1 MNVLIINPIVYTS
14 ESKIIKKVRSIK
26 DSMIY
31 DLCLAFHNE
40 GHNVVLYAADV
51 YQPTEYEKYPF
62 SVVWDKC
69 FVPDIFQP
77 HRMPFL
83 SGIYGYIKKN
93 RDKFDL
99 IISGEVFSVNSLL
112 AYFAC
117 RDKLIV
123 WHELAMHNNLMKKI
137 PSKTWYNIVVKLFM
151 RDVRVVARSEEA
163 RMFIS
168 NYCANV
174 SNTVIDH
181 GVNLEKFQC
190 SNDKKNIFVVASQ
203 LIDRKRIEGIL
214 VKFAQYLEKYNRNT
228 VLYIA
233 GEGENALP
241 LKALSENLGIDKNV
255 RFLGK
260 VDHSQLQPLLAS
272 AYAMLV
278 NTVKD
283 NSMISIVESIAVG
296 TPVITTSIPLN
307 SRYIRSEKLGIV
319 DDDWDADDMREIVIH
334 CAQYQSNCLNYRRKL
349 STRYKVEQF
358 VSEAMWNK

>member
-1 MNVLIINPIVYTS
+1 MKVLIINPIVYTS
-14 ESKIIKKVRSIK
+14 ESKEIKKVSSIK

-40 GHNVVLYAADV
+40 GQNVELYAADA
-51 YQPTEYEKYPF
+51 YRPTECEKYPF
-62 SVVWDKC
+62 PVIWDQC
-69 FVPDIFQP
+69 VIPGIFQP

-83 SGIYGYIKKN
+83 AGIYRYIRKN
-93 RDKFDL
+93 REKIDL
-99 IISGEVFSVNSLL
+99 IISGEVFSVNSML

-117 RDKLIV
+117 KDKLIV

-137 PSKTWYNIVVKLFM
+137 PSKIWYNIVVKLFM

-163 RMFIS
+163 KAFIS

-174 SNTVIDH
+174 SSTVIDH

-190 SNDKKNIFVVASQ
+190 GKDKKNIFVVASQ
-203 LIDRKRIEGIL
+203 LIARKRVDGIL
-214 VKFAQYLEKYNRNT
+214 EKFAQYLKKYDRNSM
-228 VLYIA
+228 LYIA
-233 GEGENALP
+233 GDGENASF
-241 LKALSENLGIDKNV
+241 LKDLSKDLSIDERV
-255 RFLGK
+255 CFLGK
-260 VDHSQLQPLLAS
+260 VGHDQLQILLAS

-319 DDDWDADDMREIVIH
+319 SDNWDADDMHEIVIH
-334 CAQYQSNCLNYRRKL
+334 SAQYQTNCLDYRRKL

-358 VSEAMWNK
+358 ISESMWNK